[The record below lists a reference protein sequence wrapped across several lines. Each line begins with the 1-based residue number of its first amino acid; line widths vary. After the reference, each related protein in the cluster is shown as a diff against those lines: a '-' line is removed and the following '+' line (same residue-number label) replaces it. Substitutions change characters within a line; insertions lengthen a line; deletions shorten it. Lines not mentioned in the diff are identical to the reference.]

1 MCKGVLKLRWDSVNW
16 KALDHIGPWQSL
28 QWLWF
33 PEGPKNSR
41 VSCRI
46 TRATLTSLA
55 EIARPA
61 GRYNPSPSESTD
73 EKEILLPTTFFG
85 HVQMEISR
93 NKATPSS
100 HPFLDGIFHYK
111 PSIWGYPHLQKPPN
125 MPENFESFGFRQHAE
140 GPVSSQVNTTCL
152 HHMPK
157 TAAATPSW

>member
-1 MCKGVLKLRWDSVNW
+1 M
-16 KALDHIGPWQSL
+16 
-28 QWLWF
+28 
-33 PEGPKNSR
+33 
-41 VSCRI
+41 
-46 TRATLTSLA
+46 A

-93 NKATPSS
+93 NQATPSS

-125 MPENFESFGFRQHAE
+125 MPKNFESFGFRQHAE

-152 HHMPK
+152 QNMPK
-157 TAAATPSW
+157 TAAATPSWYFFIQRLGMVSSPGMVILVLPVHHIIFSKNIVH